1 MNLQH
6 MKYAIV
12 IADLGSL
19 SAAAEALYVPQ
30 PNLSRVIKQLEA
42 ELGTVLFV
50 RSAKG
55 MLLTPE
61 GEEYVRRARAILEQ
75 VDELGNLYGEHS
87 HVRRRF
93 SVSVP
98 RASYIARA
106 FARFT
111 KKVKFS
117 EYEFFYMETN
127 ALQTISN
134 ITMSGYHFGIIRYAL
149 EYDSYF
155 THVLKKN
162 RLKSQTLFQYSL
174 SLVFSKHS
182 PLAENESIESRD
194 LVPLIEIIHGDP
206 YDLHNP
212 YDSSR
217 PEDEAAEPG
226 RRITLYERGSQ
237 LYLLSENHET
247 YMWASQIP
255 ASLLNKYDLI
265 FRNCMDSIRN
275 YKDVLIC
282 PEHYHFTALDRE
294 FLEELNAPVSYR

>member
-6 MKYAIV
+6 MKYAVV
-12 IADLGSL
+12 IAERGSL
-19 SAAAEALYVPQ
+19 SAAAEALYIPQ
-30 PNLSRVIKQLEA
+30 PNLSRVIKQLES

-55 MLLTPE
+55 MILTPE
-61 GEEYVRRARAILEQ
+61 GEEYIRRARAILEQ
-75 VDELGNLYGEHS
+75 VDELGNLYGEHAV
-87 HVRRRF
+87 VRRRF

-111 KKVKFS
+111 KKVKDK

-134 ITMSGYHFGIIRYAL
+134 ITMSGYHFGIIRYAM

-162 RLKSQTLFQYSL
+162 RLKSQTLFMYSL
-174 SLVFSKHS
+174 SLVFSRES
-182 PLAENESIESRD
+182 PLAEKEFIKSSD
-194 LVPLIEIIHGDP
+194 LASLIEVIHGDP

-212 YDSSR
+212 YDSSK
-217 PEDEAAEPG
+217 PEEESAEPG

-247 YMWASQIP
+247 FMWASQIP

-265 FRNCMDSIRN
+265 FRNCTDSIRD
-275 YKDVLIC
+275 YKDVLIY
-282 PEHYHFTALDRE
+282 PEQYHFTALDRQ
-294 FLEELNAPVSYR
+294 FLEELNAPVSY